1 MLLFL
6 LGYLKVKATYCG
18 VQLLRSHKQR
28 HRSRN
33 RFQDVSL
40 IPLQYY
46 HLLRTG
52 NLGLKKVGHN
62 RRSHPT
68 YTHSQEIRMISFKT
82 EPHLDSLAN
91 GNGINKN
98 LNEISLDSPK
108 NVYIIGPQCTGK
120 STLVKALEN
129 AYKEAANENRVQRY
143 AASPQPTIVQEV
155 ARTVFQKQGFTRNDL
170 RNSKLRALQVQ
181 EYILEAQRNAE
192 SAASADTA
200 STWYI
205 CDRSGLDPIVYA
217 HMYVGAAAAA
227 DMLASDTWQYLER
240 KMKQGIVFLCE
251 AGCSW
256 LVDDGTRLMPSGVE
270 EWMKT
275 ESVFREQLVARDI
288 KYSIV
293 PRDMGSLQERV
304 QLVKKTIEA
313 ARP

>member
-1 MLLFL
+1 
-6 LGYLKVKATYCG
+6 
-18 VQLLRSHKQR
+18 
-28 HRSRN
+28 
-33 RFQDVSL
+33 
-40 IPLQYY
+40 
-46 HLLRTG
+46 
-52 NLGLKKVGHN
+52 
-62 RRSHPT
+62 
-68 YTHSQEIRMISFKT
+68 MISFKT

-98 LNEISLDSPK
+98 LNEVSLDSPK

-129 AYKEAANENRVQRY
+129 TYKEAANENRVQRY

-155 ARTVFQKQGFTRNDL
+155 ARTVLQKQGFTRDDL
-170 RNSKLRALQVQ
+170 RNSKLRALQFQ

-205 CDRSGLDPIVYA
+205 CDRSGLDPIVYT

-227 DMLASDTWQYLER
+227 DMLASDTWKYLEQ